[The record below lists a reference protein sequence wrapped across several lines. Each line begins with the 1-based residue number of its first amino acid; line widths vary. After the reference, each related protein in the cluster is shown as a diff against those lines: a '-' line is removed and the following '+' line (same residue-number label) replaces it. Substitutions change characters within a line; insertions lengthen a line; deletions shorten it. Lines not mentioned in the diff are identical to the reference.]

1 MKMKMKKNK
10 TIEKKEAISV
20 RVTELQKLTAEKMSK
35 ELFGGVN
42 YSRLI
47 AHFIDNGIEGVPL
60 VGVETEQFKVCYRGL
75 RHILNIKDLWQY
87 QRNEYKKLKNDYEE
101 ASLRLATLLNEIEKI
116 EVERAK
122 LQNEIIASVNGFRIV
137 TGVKS

>member
-1 MKMKMKKNK
+1 MKMKKNK

-47 AHFIDNGIEGVPL
+47 AHFIDKGIEGVPL
-60 VGVETEQFKVCYRGL
+60 VGVETEQFNVCYRGL
-75 RHILNIKDLWQY
+75 GHILNIKDLWQY
-87 QRNEYKKLKNDYEE
+87 QRNEYKKLKDDYEE
-101 ASLRLATLLNEIEKI
+101 ISLRLATLLNEIEVL